1 MQTKV
6 SIAPSKRLSNLPKYI
21 FTELEEWKAQ
31 AVANGADLI
40 NLGIGNPDGPTPE
53 PILAAAVASMQNPV
67 NHGYP
72 DFRGN
77 LNFRQAVSSWMKR
90 KHDVD
95 IDPETETI
103 ALLGGKEGLAHIAFA
118 FTDSGDINIVPATYY
133 PVHSRGTW
141 LCGGDVYHVELEEK
155 NNFLPDLSTIPEDV
169 ARRAKVFFVN
179 YPNNPTAAVAT
190 REFYEELVAYCTK
203 YNILICSDLAY
214 GGICYDGY
222 KPPSI
227 LEIPGAKDIA
237 IEIHTFSKT
246 FNMAG
251 WRVGFA
257 VGGAENIANF
267 YALKS
272 NMDYGTSSIIQEAAI
287 AALNMDDSHVD
298 AIIAKYQKR
307 RDFMVDG
314 LRKLGWDIEKPKA
327 TMYLWLK
334 VPEGRSSKEWCKYIL
349 DTYGILLT
357 PGIAFGTHNDGYF
370 RLSLVAPDE
379 VLRKALDRLEK
390 AGVRFTE

>member
-1 MQTKV
+1 MQTQI
-6 SIAPSKRLSNLPKYI
+6 SITPSKRLSNLPKYI
-21 FTELEEWKAQ
+21 FTELEEWKEQ
-31 AVANGADLI
+31 AIARGANLI

-53 PILAAAVASMQNPV
+53 PIVEAAVASLRNPA

-72 DFRGN
+72 DFRGSDR
-77 LNFRQAVSSWMKR
+77 FRSTVADWMLR
-90 KHDVD
+90 KHNVKLN
-95 IDPETETI
+95 PETEVI
-103 ALLGGKEGLAHIAFA
+103 SLLGGKEGLAHLAFA
-118 FTDSGDINIVPATYY
+118 YTDDGDINIVPDPYY

-141 LCGGDVYHVELEEK
+141 LSGGDVHHIKLSAE
-155 NNFLPDLSTIPEDV
+155 NDFLPNLSEIPEDV
-169 ARRAKVFFVN
+169 AKRAKVFFVN

-190 REFYEELVAYCTK
+190 REFYTELVEFCTK

-214 GGICYDGY
+214 SGICYDGFR
-222 KPPSI
+222 PLSI
-227 LEIPGAKDIA
+227 LEIPGAKEIA

-272 NMDYGTSSIIQEAAI
+272 NVDYGTSTIIQDAGI
-287 AALNMDDSHVD
+287 AALTIDDSHVD
-298 AIIAKYQKR
+298 AIIAKYQRR

-314 LRKLGWDIEKPKA
+314 LQALGWDIKRPSA

-334 VPEGRSSKEWCKYIL
+334 VPQGRSSKEWCKSIL
-349 DTYGILLT
+349 DEHGILLT
-357 PGIAFGTHNDGYF
+357 PGIAFGKHNDGYF

-379 VLRKALDRLEK
+379 KLREALDRLGK
-390 AGVRFTE
+390 AGVRYS